1 MATTG
6 FWLLLAIFAGA
17 SLFFAL
23 AESSLFSI
31 GRFQALQLAR
41 TPGTGERV
49 ARLLDAPQD
58 LLATIVLGNTL
69 ANAGLVA
76 LSVGWMPWSGWRM
89 ALALVAVFVLILF
102 GCEVIPKTLAVRQPE
117 RWAMLV
123 ARPMLALIRI
133 SRPIRSI
140 AQRLNVAL
148 LRVAVPGSV
157 QPLTAVSEEEYRE
170 LVEMAG
176 QQGAL
181 GASEREIILQILSLD
196 RRTARDVMRPRS
208 QMRGI
213 PDDLSVPEMILE
225 ARRLRHRRLP
235 MYDETPDTIVG
246 VLNTRTLLL
255 NPEVDLSEAIE
266 FPSFVPETMNLLQLL
281 QSLQR
286 QQRGMAIVLDEFGGT
301 AGMVTIEDILEEMVG
316 RVRGEGEADGFV
328 MERLGEGRWRV
339 SAAMRLDDFRREY
352 PALPEPAGVET
363 MGGLFLHQAGIVPAV
378 GETVLCAGLRLTAQ
392 AGDERRLREL
402 GVEVVKKRGGVA

>member
-31 GRFQALQLAR
+31 GRFQALQLAKK
-41 TPGTGERV
+41 PGTGERV
-49 ARLLDAPQD
+49 AALLKAPQD

-76 LSVGWMPWSGWRM
+76 LGVGWLPWTGWRM
-89 ALALVAVFVLILF
+89 GLALVTLFGVILF

-117 RWAMLV
+117 RWAMAL
-123 ARPMLALIRI
+123 ARPMLALVRV
-133 SRPIRSI
+133 SRPVRTI
-140 AQRLNVAL
+140 AQRLNVGL
-148 LRVAVPGSV
+148 LGLVIPGSV

-213 PDDLSVPEMILE
+213 PDDLRVEEMVTE
-225 ARRLRHRRLP
+225 ARRLRHRRIP

-255 NPEVDLSEAIE
+255 NPDVDLSEAIE

-301 AGMVTIEDILEEMVG
+301 AGIVTIEDILEEMIG
-316 RVRGEGEADGFV
+316 RVRGEGEAEGFV

-339 SAAMRLDDFRREY
+339 SGAMRLDDFRREH
-352 PALPEPAGVET
+352 PGLPELPGVET
-363 MGGLFLHQAGIVPAV
+363 MGGLLLHHSGIVPAQ
-378 GETVLCAGLRLTAQ
+378 GESVSCAGLKLTAL
-392 AGDERRLREL
+392 AGDERRVKEL
-402 GVEVVKKRGGVA
+402 AVELLKKRGGPA